1 LAVLL
6 SSTLEILNHMS
17 KENID
22 AAASEQTE
30 VRDTEVTSS
39 ENNQESN
46 QDSISEFNE
55 AEGEET
61 AETSLE
67 KLEKAVASEQDKFL
81 RLFAE
86 FENYKK
92 RTSKERMDLFKTA
105 NQEVIVAMLPVV
117 DDFERAMKELSKEQ
131 DSELYKGVSLIQ
143 NKFIGILK
151 NKGLEEVVVSAG
163 DTFDS
168 EMHDAITQIPAPD
181 KKMKG
186 KVIDVI
192 EKGFQL
198 GDKIIRHPKVVVGN

>member
-1 LAVLL
+1 M
-6 SSTLEILNHMS
+6 LEILNHMS

-30 VRDTEVTSS
+30 VQDTEVTSS
-39 ENNQESN
+39 ENNQEFN
-46 QDSISEFNE
+46 QDSTSEFND
-55 AEGEET
+55 AEDEET
-61 AETSLE
+61 AESSLE

-143 NKFIGILK
+143 NKFIGVLK

>member
-1 LAVLL
+1 
-6 SSTLEILNHMS
+6 MS

-30 VRDTEVTSS
+30 VQDTEVTSS
-39 ENNQESN
+39 ENSQESN
-46 QDSISEFNE
+46 QDSTSEFND

-143 NKFIGILK
+143 NKFIGVLK

>member
-1 LAVLL
+1 
-6 SSTLEILNHMS
+6 MS

-22 AAASEQTE
+22 AAASEQTQ
-30 VRDTEVTSS
+30 VQDTEVTSS

-46 QDSISEFNE
+46 QDSTSEFND

-105 NQEVIVAMLPVV
+105 NQEVIIAMLPVV

-131 DSELYKGVSLIQ
+131 DSDLYKGVSLIQ
-143 NKFIGILK
+143 NKFIGVLK

>member
-1 LAVLL
+1 MGNAVNDHSGFDQKLQDQDL
-6 SSTLEILNHMS
+6 DN
-17 KENID
+17 NI
-22 AAASEQTE
+22 AFMNI
-30 VRDTEVTSS
+30 S
-39 ENNQESN
+39 ENNEDLLN
-46 QDSISEFNE
+46 NINE
-55 AEGEET
+55 AEFDHDIENEESEESEL
-61 AETSLE
+61 ALLKE
-67 KLEKAVASEQDKFL
+67 AVSNEQDKFL

-117 DDFERAMKELSKEQ
+117 DDFERAMKELSKDQ
-131 DSELYKGVSLIQ
+131 SSELFLGISLIQ
-143 NKFIGILK
+143 NKLSSILK
-151 NKGLEEVVVSAG
+151 NKGLEEVSVAPG
-163 DTFDS
+163 DVFDS
-168 EMHDAITQIPAPD
+168 ELHDAITQIPAPH

>member
-1 LAVLL
+1 
-6 SSTLEILNHMS
+6 MS

-30 VRDTEVTSS
+30 VQDTEFTSS

-46 QDSISEFNE
+46 QDSSSEFNE
-55 AEGEET
+55 AEET
-61 AETSLE
+61 VETSLE

-105 NQEVIVAMLPVV
+105 NQEVIIAMLPVV

-143 NKFIGILK
+143 NKFIGVLK
-151 NKGLEEVVVSAG
+151 SKGLEEVVVSAG

>member
-1 LAVLL
+1 
-6 SSTLEILNHMS
+6 MS

-30 VRDTEVTSS
+30 VQDTEVTSS

-46 QDSISEFNE
+46 QDSTSEFND
-55 AEGEET
+55 AESEET

-143 NKFIGILK
+143 NKFIGVLK

>member
-1 LAVLL
+1 
-6 SSTLEILNHMS
+6 MS

-30 VRDTEVTSS
+30 VQDTEVTSL

-46 QDSISEFNE
+46 QDSTSEFNE

-67 KLEKAVASEQDKFL
+67 KLEKAVASEQNKFL

-105 NQEVIVAMLPVV
+105 NQEVIIAMLPVL

-143 NKFIGILK
+143 NKFIGVLK

>member
-1 LAVLL
+1 
-6 SSTLEILNHMS
+6 MS

-30 VRDTEVTSS
+30 VQDTEVTSS

-46 QDSISEFNE
+46 QDSTSEFND
-55 AEGEET
+55 AESEET
-61 AETSLE
+61 VETSLE
-67 KLEKAVASEQDKFL
+67 KLEQAVASEQDKFL

-105 NQEVIVAMLPVV
+105 NQEVIIAMLPVV

-143 NKFIGILK
+143 NKFIGVLK

>member
-1 LAVLL
+1 
-6 SSTLEILNHMS
+6 MS

-30 VRDTEVTSS
+30 VQDTEVTSS
-39 ENNQESN
+39 ENSQEFN
-46 QDSISEFNE
+46 QDSTSEFND

-143 NKFIGILK
+143 NKFIGVLK

>member
-1 LAVLL
+1 
-6 SSTLEILNHMS
+6 MS

-30 VRDTEVTSS
+30 VQDTEVSSS
-39 ENNQESN
+39 ENSQESN
-46 QDSISEFNE
+46 QDSTSEFND

-61 AETSLE
+61 ADTSLE

-117 DDFERAMKELSKEQ
+117 DDFERAMKELSKDK

-143 NKFIGILK
+143 NKFIGVLK
-151 NKGLEEVVVSAG
+151 NKGLEEVVVTAG

>member
-1 LAVLL
+1 
-6 SSTLEILNHMS
+6 MS
-17 KENID
+17 KNNID
-22 AAASEQTE
+22 AQASDKDQVLENEQQ
-30 VRDTEVTSS
+30 DPKQPS
-39 ENNQESN
+39 EATLEDNIQDASPSEEMQEPE
-46 QDSISEFNE
+46 D
-55 AEGEET
+55 A
-61 AETSLE
+61 LE

-117 DDFERAMKELSKEQ
+117 DDFERAMKELSKDK
-131 DSELYKGVSLIQ
+131 DSDLYKGVSLIQ
-143 NKFIGILK
+143 NKFSGVLK
-151 NKGLEEVVVSAG
+151 TKGLEAVAAAAG

-168 EMHDAITQIPAPD
+168 EKHDAITQIPAPN

-186 KVIDVI
+186 KIIEVI
-192 EKGFQL
+192 EKGYQL

>member
-1 LAVLL
+1 
-6 SSTLEILNHMS
+6 MS

-22 AAASEQTE
+22 AAASEQTQ
-30 VRDTEVTSS
+30 VQDTEVTSS
-39 ENNQESN
+39 ENNQDSN
-46 QDSISEFNE
+46 QDSTSEFND
-55 AEGEET
+55 AESEET

-143 NKFIGILK
+143 NKFIGVLK

>member
-1 LAVLL
+1 
-6 SSTLEILNHMS
+6 MS

-30 VRDTEVTSS
+30 VQDTEVTSS

-46 QDSISEFNE
+46 QDSSSEFND
-55 AEGEET
+55 AESEET

-143 NKFIGILK
+143 NKFIGVLK

>member
-1 LAVLL
+1 
-6 SSTLEILNHMS
+6 MS

-30 VRDTEVTSS
+30 VQDTEVTSS
-39 ENNQESN
+39 ENSQESN
-46 QDSISEFNE
+46 QDSTSEFND

-117 DDFERAMKELSKEQ
+117 DDFERAMKELSKDK

-143 NKFIGILK
+143 NKFIGVLK

>member
-1 LAVLL
+1 
-6 SSTLEILNHMS
+6 MS

-30 VRDTEVTSS
+30 VQDTEVNSS

-46 QDSISEFNE
+46 QDSTNESNE

-105 NQEVIVAMLPVV
+105 NQEVIIAMLPVV

-143 NKFIGILK
+143 NKFIGVLK
-151 NKGLEEVVVSAG
+151 NKGLEEVIVSAG

>member
-1 LAVLL
+1 
-6 SSTLEILNHMS
+6 M
-17 KENID
+17 D
-22 AAASEQTE
+22 AAASEQAE
-30 VRDTEVTSS
+30 VQDTEVTSS

-46 QDSISEFNE
+46 QDSTSEFND
-55 AEGEET
+55 ADNEET
-61 AETSLE
+61 VETSLE
-67 KLEKAVASEQDKFL
+67 KLEQAVASEQDKFL

-117 DDFERAMKELSKEQ
+117 DDFERAMKELSKDK

-143 NKFIGILK
+143 NKFIGVLK

>member
-1 LAVLL
+1 
-6 SSTLEILNHMS
+6 MS

-30 VRDTEVTSS
+30 VQDTEFTSS

-46 QDSISEFNE
+46 QDSSSEFNE
-55 AEGEET
+55 AEET
-61 AETSLE
+61 VETSLE

-105 NQEVIVAMLPVV
+105 NQEVIIAMLPVV
-117 DDFERAMKELSKEQ
+117 DDFERAMKELSKDK

-143 NKFIGILK
+143 NKFIGVLK

>member
-1 LAVLL
+1 
-6 SSTLEILNHMS
+6 MS
-17 KENID
+17 KKNMD
-22 AAASEQTE
+22 AAAPEQAE
-30 VRDTEVTSS
+30 AKDTEVTSL
-39 ENNQESN
+39 ENNQEST
-46 QDSISEFNE
+46 QDSSSEFND
-55 AEGEET
+55 AENEVT

-117 DDFERAMKELSKEQ
+117 DDFERAMKELSKEK

-143 NKFIGILK
+143 NKFIGVLK

>member
-1 LAVLL
+1 
-6 SSTLEILNHMS
+6 MS

-30 VRDTEVTSS
+30 VQDTEVTSS
-39 ENNQESN
+39 ENSQEFN
-46 QDSISEFNE
+46 QDSTSEFND

-131 DSELYKGVSLIQ
+131 DSDLYKGVSLIQ
-143 NKFIGILK
+143 NKFIGVLK

>member
-1 LAVLL
+1 M
-6 SSTLEILNHMS
+6 N

-22 AAASEQTE
+22 AAASEQKE
-30 VRDTEVTSS
+30 VQDTEITSS
-39 ENNQESN
+39 ENNQESS
-46 QDSISEFNE
+46 QDSTSEFND

-143 NKFIGILK
+143 NKFIGVLK

>member
-1 LAVLL
+1 M
-6 SSTLEILNHMS
+6 N

-22 AAASEQTE
+22 AAASEQKE
-30 VRDTEVTSS
+30 VQDTEVTSS
-39 ENNQESN
+39 EKNQESN
-46 QDSISEFNE
+46 QDSTSEFND
-55 AEGEET
+55 ADNEET
-61 AETSLE
+61 VETSLE

-105 NQEVIVAMLPVV
+105 NQEVIIAMLPVV

-143 NKFIGILK
+143 NKFIGVLK